1 MIKQQPLL
9 SFVLPAYKAQFLK
22 EAIASILSQT
32 YQNFELVIVDDASPE
47 DLESIV
53 SEFNDIRVRY
63 YRNEQN
69 IGGTD
74 LVKQWNHCLT
84 FATGDYVIL
93 AADDDVYD
101 KEFLAEAERL
111 FKKYP
116 NVPVKRNQPR
126 ILFFLCTKQSAAI
139 SRGTPTT
146 SVTKSCAIA
155 CDAMDTESRAYK
167 PI

>member
-1 MIKQQPLL
+1 MIKQQPLF

-53 SEFNDIRVRY
+53 SEFNDSRVRY

-101 KEFLAEAERL
+101 KEFLAEATRL
-111 FKKYP
+111 FQKYP
-116 NVPVKRNQPR
+116 DVPLSCLKFTSKKISKSRE
-126 ILFFLCTKQSAAI
+126 LFFKIVDHKLYLFANIYLFFYSIFRFFK
-139 SRGTPTT
+139 RG
-146 SVTKSCAIA
+146 V
-155 CDAMDTESRAYK
+155 
-167 PI
+167 